1 MKQLTAKCVCVC
13 VNSLGEVGDV
23 PPPSVEEELEGGL
36 VSVTGSG
43 TGRAMGGGGGG
54 GSMGVVRNGLW
65 TFPWE
70 PPLGWGGAQVHHC
83 VSFHFHFIFI

>member
-1 MKQLTAKCVCVC
+1 M
-13 VNSLGEVGDV
+13 GEV
-23 PPPSVEEELEGGL
+23 PPPSVVEELGGGL

-54 GSMGVVRNGLW
+54 GSMGVARKGLW

-70 PPLGWGGAQVHHC
+70 PPLGCKRGHSGAQVSPQHRKTG
-83 VSFHFHFIFI
+83 V